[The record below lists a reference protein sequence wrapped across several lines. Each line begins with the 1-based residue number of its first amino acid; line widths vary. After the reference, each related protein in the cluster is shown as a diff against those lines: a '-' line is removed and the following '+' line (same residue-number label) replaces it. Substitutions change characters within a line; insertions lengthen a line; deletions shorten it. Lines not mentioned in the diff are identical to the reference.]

1 MRVTDHPVLGRLRV
15 APTLTITVDGRT
27 LEAIP
32 GETVLAT
39 LLAHGIRK
47 CRESEKAHQPRWF
60 YCGIGRCTDCV
71 MTVDGVPNVRTCV
84 EKVREGMVVQT
95 QIGLGKGSESEQ

>member
-1 MRVTDHPVLGRLRV
+1 MRIVDHPILGKLAQDRTV
-15 APTLTITVDGRT
+15 TITVDGRS

-32 GETVLAT
+32 GETILAT

-47 CRESEKAHQPRWF
+47 CRTTEKRHEPRWF
-60 YCGIGRCTDCV
+60 FCGIGRCTDCV

-84 EKVREGMVVQT
+84 TMVRQGTVVETQT
-95 QIGLGKGSESEQ
+95 GLGEHGGGES